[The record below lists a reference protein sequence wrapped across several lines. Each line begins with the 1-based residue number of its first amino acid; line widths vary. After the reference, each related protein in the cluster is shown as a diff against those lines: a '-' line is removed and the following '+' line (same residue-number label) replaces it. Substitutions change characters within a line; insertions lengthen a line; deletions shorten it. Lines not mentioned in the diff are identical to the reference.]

1 MRAVW
6 RYFSLFMIGIFIVAG
21 CSTTSYDN
29 TLLTPGATANPPAR
43 TQLVIWHGA
52 DAQRSELFTRLLL
65 EYQREHPNVVIQIV
79 NRGANLLHDYRAAL
93 LEGTPPDLIWL
104 NENRWVGELADQQLI
119 IDLTERLSDENL
131 ESIAPAALDGA
142 RYGEKLYGLP
152 LTLDLPVLYYNRA
165 NFVSTPPQSTAE
177 WLEIARGFSDD
188 QGQYGLAYNLSLY
201 FTQPYLPAF
210 GGTIFDSTGEVV
222 LGTQS
227 YTPTLQWLT
236 WVDELAQDPRLLA
249 RDDHRLVARS
259 VSQNSAIMTID
270 WADQI
275 GTYRQLWGEN
285 VGVQP
290 LPRLSQTGQE
300 PQPFVR
306 SSVLVISPRSTEQQ
320 QNAALDVMRF
330 LVEMKA
336 QTAFQAADIPSV
348 RIDLASADPLYT
360 QIQLAVSRASA
371 WPTTLRFNNGWDIL
385 IALVRN
391 SLNGAPLEESIA
403 NADRLLRSE

>member
-1 MRAVW
+1 M
-6 RYFSLFMIGIFIVAG
+6 
-21 CSTTSYDN
+21 
-29 TLLTPGATANPPAR
+29 
-43 TQLVIWHGA
+43 
-52 DAQRSELFTRLLL
+52 
-65 EYQREHPNVVIQIV
+65 
-79 NRGANLLHDYRAAL
+79 
-93 LEGTPPDLIWL
+93 
-104 NENRWVGELADQQLI
+104 
-119 IDLTERLSDENL
+119 
-131 ESIAPAALDGA
+131 
-142 RYGEKLYGLP
+142 
-152 LTLDLPVLYYNRA
+152 
-165 NFVSTPPQSTAE
+165 
-177 WLEIARGFSDD
+177 
-188 QGQYGLAYNLSLY
+188 
-201 FTQPYLPAF
+201 
-210 GGTIFDSTGEVV
+210 
-222 LGTQS
+222 
-227 YTPTLQWLT
+227 T

-249 RDDHRLVARS
+249 RDDHRLIARS

-336 QTAFQAADIPSV
+336 QTAFQAADIPSI
-348 RIDLASADPLYT
+348 RIDLASADPLYI

>member
-6 RYFSLFMIGIFIVAG
+6 RYFSLLMIGIFIVG
-21 CSTTSYDN
+21 CSATSYDN
-29 TLLTPGATANPPAR
+29 TLLTPGATANPLTR

-52 DAQRSELFTRLLL
+52 DGQRSELFTRLLL
-65 EYQREHPNVVIQIV
+65 EYQRAHPNVVIQIV
-79 NRGANLLHDYRAAL
+79 NRGPNLLHDYRAAL

-119 IDLTERLSDENL
+119 IDLTERLRKVNL
-131 ESIAPAALDGA
+131 EPIVPAALDGA

-152 LTLDLPVLYYNRA
+152 LTLNLPVLYYNRA

-210 GGTIFDSTGEVV
+210 GGAIFDETGAVV

-236 WVDELAQDPRLLA
+236 WVDALAQDPSLLA
-249 RDDHRLVARS
+249 RDDHRLIARS

-275 GTYRQLWGEN
+275 STYRQLWGEN

-348 RIDLASADPLYT
+348 RNDLASSDPLYP
-360 QIQLAVSRASA
+360 QLQLAVSRASA